1 MPDSRQKPP
10 PNLGEP
16 GNLDYILDWLERD
29 QSDKKKSYSFYLS
42 KELFDEF
49 KSLCLDKK
57 PSKVLEYLMQ
67 AYINAAKARQFKKQ
81 K

>member
-1 MPDSRQKPP
+1 MPDSKTP

-16 GNLDYILDWLERD
+16 GSLDYILDWLERD
-29 QSDKKKSYSFYLS
+29 HSQKKKSYSLYLS

-49 KSLCLDKK
+49 KSLCYDKK

-67 AYINAAKARQFKKQ
+67 AYINAVKARQQKKQ
-81 K
+81 KK